1 VQSVKFRKEVL
12 DLTIKEYKEKSLLP
26 EDYLIL
32 TQCFFLIEDAQ
43 ALANLFFELLK
54 IKDDD
59 DVPLNLL

>member
-1 VQSVKFRKEVL
+1 VL